1 MTGSRELRSLSGD
14 ADETAGRD
22 PGKPP
27 VRADAAVL
35 RYAFLVLL
43 AATVLVLGLDYR
55 ELLEQAATEAPPVE
69 RRADLPSGPLPPA
82 RPNQGPNLPDAPD
95 GAAAVAMTFELL
107 GDGRL
112 MATGSI
118 VAGTAE
124 AFAAEIGKRG
134 SYVKTVVLASPG
146 GSVAD
151 ALAMGRLIREKG
163 YATEVE
169 AGTYCA
175 SSCPLVLA
183 AGTERR
189 VGASAAVGVHQVFSW
204 ADDPAARRATMADG
218 MAQAQRISAEC
229 QRYLATMG
237 VDPQVWVHA
246 METPKHT
253 LFYFTPDEM
262 VSLRLATS
270 AAGATVSAA
279 SR

>member
-1 MTGSRELRSLSGD
+1 MTGSRDPRSLAGD
-14 ADETAGRD
+14 SDGSAGREP
-22 PGKPP
+22 PGRP

-43 AATVLVLGLDYR
+43 AATALVLGLDYR
-55 ELLEQAATEAPPVE
+55 ELREQAAAVAPPVE
-69 RRADLPSGPLPPA
+69 RRADLPAGPLPTA
-82 RPNQGPNLPDAPD
+82 RPNEGPSLPEAPD
-95 GAAAVAMTFELL
+95 GTPAVAMTFELL
-107 GDGRL
+107 ADGRL

-118 VAGTAE
+118 AAGTAE

-163 YATEVE
+163 FATEVE
-169 AGTYCA
+169 AGAYCA

-189 VGASAAVGVHQVFSW
+189 VGAAAAVGVHQVFSW

-218 MAQAQRISAEC
+218 MDQAQRISAEC
-229 QRYLATMG
+229 QRYLAAMG

-270 AAGATVSAA
+270 AAGAKVKAA